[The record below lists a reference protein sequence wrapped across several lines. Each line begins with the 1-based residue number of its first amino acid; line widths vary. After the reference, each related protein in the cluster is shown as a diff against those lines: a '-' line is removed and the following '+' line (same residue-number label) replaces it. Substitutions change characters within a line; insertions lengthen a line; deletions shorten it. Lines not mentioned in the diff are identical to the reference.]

1 MAEHVAVVDRAYDSF
16 LRGDIAAVMSLLD
29 ASIEW
34 TVPRT
39 VPHGGTFVGHDEVRE
54 FFHGVGAAWRPLQLE
69 LETVGAIGPDLVAG
83 MAHVTGLLAGSA
95 VSYSSVHVFT
105 VRDGKITRFREY
117 VDLDAAL
124 AG

>member
-1 MAEHVAVVDRAYDSF
+1 MADHVAVVDRAYDSF
-16 LRGDIAAVMSLLD
+16 LKGDIDEVMSLLD
-29 ASIEW
+29 PSIEW
-34 TVPRT
+34 SVPRT
-39 VPHGGTFVGHDEVRE
+39 VPHGGTFVGLDGVLE
-54 FFHGVGAAWRPLQLE
+54 FFQGVGAAWRPLQLE

-83 MAHVTGLLAGSA
+83 MAHVSGLLAGSD

-105 VRDGKITRFREY
+105 VKDGKITRFREY